1 MTIAREAFLVPTST
15 QPAERAKSPRV
26 FAGFHGLFS
35 CISLT
40 IEIGHLPARR
50 PERTQLRS
58 ADDRRLALACSSLE
72 SQSLRPDTGSRSL
85 AISNPRRAIMAIQI
99 VMDRTGDSRHLFN
112 PDDAR
117 ELAKAEQR
125 FYELTKVGFTA
136 AVRTGPG
143 QVSQIRSFDPKAE
156 ETVFF
161 PRLVG
166 G

>member
-1 MTIAREAFLVPTST
+1 
-15 QPAERAKSPRV
+15 
-26 FAGFHGLFS
+26 
-35 CISLT
+35 
-40 IEIGHLPARR
+40 
-50 PERTQLRS
+50 
-58 ADDRRLALACSSLE
+58 
-72 SQSLRPDTGSRSL
+72 
-85 AISNPRRAIMAIQI
+85 MAIQI
-99 VMDRTGDSRHLFN
+99 VMDRTGDSRHPFDPN
-112 PDDAR
+112 DTQ

-143 QVSQIRSFDPKAE
+143 QVSRIRSFGPNAE